1 VQGRALVG
9 ALQVTDRLMGHTI
22 LGAAGLLAAYRDK
35 VVSMRCANGTVL
47 PVRGNGRPVLDAA
60 GRVQRWIGVGRNVT
74 AEVVAWPPPVRCA
87 RAATAPL
94 PIHAL
99 PAAVLN
105 HERTAAVAAGMN
117 GFIGRPVSESE
128 PPRAPWPEPPCVRR
142 ARGTTAA
149 RPR

>member
-87 RAATAPL
+87 RAST
-94 PIHAL
+94 
-99 PAAVLN
+99 
-105 HERTAAVAAGMN
+105 RC
-117 GFIGRPVSESE
+117 RPPCSTTNA
-128 PPRAPWPEPPCVRR
+128 PPRWPR
-142 ARGTTAA
+142 A
-149 RPR
+149 